1 MPGRPEVGYGSLV
14 QTVIEIRV
22 CACQYFTIAEMWLC
36 TLVWRVTALLVAFV
50 WLLRDRTHVLGHE
63 HTVDCGA
70 CPALPD
76 ASGLPVGRRLGGD
89 H

>member
-36 TLVWRVTALLVAFV
+36 ALERLDRALLTPPLSATYSIIYLVV
-50 WLLRDRTHVLGHE
+50 IED
-63 HTVDCGA
+63 
-70 CPALPD
+70 
-76 ASGLPVGRRLGGD
+76 
-89 H
+89 